1 MATIV
6 IDTHETFDPEGNL
19 IHSYQT
25 ERIVPDNAMVEV
37 VEGLTSEQRQALLA
51 ALGQVGL

>member
-1 MATIV
+1 MEII
-6 IDTHETFDPEGNL
+6 IDTHEEFDADGNIL
-19 IHSYQT
+19 RSWQT